1 MFFKSSLKYIFNKN
15 NITRNKNYTYSLFD
29 SEIFVFL
36 FHGIGVVFFFN
47 REILTSISPNCRKR
61 NLLYAFKYCDFL
73 LKQCKHNNSTPLIIE
88 KRLDMWTLVSLMPRE
103 GKGKWS
109 RQLNLQERVQFTSV
123 VKVLLYSKWTYNII
137 CCSFGDSC
145 ELNSRGFVISAMY
158 SFRINHRSQ
167 CLGPHIV
174 DLVWNKCVGN
184 EIATVNWIFGLCKYF
199 KEAWFQRNL
208 ELFQRIICFGRLI
221 FFKESIVV
229 PLTSVHIRKWAW
241 CYQEFYG
248 TPPCKWPRL
257 RNLLTELHV

>member
-103 GKGKWS
+103 RKMKQTVKSSGKG
-109 RQLNLQERVQFTSV
+109 SV
-123 VKVLLYSKWTYNII
+123 HLSGKNIALFQMNIQHHLLFFWGFLWTEQ
-137 CCSFGDSC
+137 S
-145 ELNSRGFVISAMY
+145 
-158 SFRINHRSQ
+158 
-167 CLGPHIV
+167 
-174 DLVWNKCVGN
+174 
-184 EIATVNWIFGLCKYF
+184 GLCDF
-199 KEAWFQRNL
+199 SNV
-208 ELFQRIICFGRLI
+208 
-221 FFKESIVV
+221 FF
-229 PLTSVHIRKWAW
+229 P
-241 CYQEFYG
+241 Y
-248 TPPCKWPRL
+248 
-257 RNLLTELHV
+257 